1 MAAGAAGPV
10 WDKTKDVAGDVVVK
24 AAGAAGPAIERS
36 KAVAGTVSFVVA
48 GTVGELKEK
57 IFGASG
63 TSPVETGDPGTG
75 DTGPTP

>member
-1 MAAGAAGPV
+1 MAWPAMAVGAAGPV

-24 AAGAAGPAIERS
+24 AAGAAGPAIEKT

-57 IFGASG
+57 IFGAG
-63 TSPVETGDPGTG
+63 RIRRPGR
-75 DTGPTP
+75 